1 MTFPAPDPNVQLARI
16 LGGVAD
22 VKQDVE
28 DLRKD
33 VGQVR
38 QEWQHY
44 SGKIDQIHAAVYGNG
59 GPGLRERVAVIEAVR
74 KPEADLV
81 QSQINASSDMADVQ
95 LKEVKSGSIDW
106 KWLAL
111 VLVNLVIVV
120 LVARMTT

>member
-1 MTFPAPDPNVQLARI
+1 MTFPAPDPNMQLARI

-33 VGQVR
+33 IDQVR

-59 GPGLRERVAVIEAVR
+59 GPGLRERVAVIEALR

-81 QSQINASSDMADVQ
+81 QTQISASSDLADVQ
-95 LKEVKSGSIDW
+95 LKEVKGASIDW